1 MVQNNSKECTKKR
14 AVLAKLLF
22 LLIRPIAI
30 FHRSPALPSR
40 LAGTARFY
48 ILFEQT
54 RGGSKGGCRGCADL
68 RFSYTAG
75 ILQKKNYVVYCCR
88 SRARDECTPSLKK
101 ILDPPL
107 QTINIIESY
116 AFDPG

>member
-40 LAGTARFY
+40 LAGTTRFY

-75 ILQKKNYVVYCCR
+75 ILQKKKTMWFIAVEVEQET
-88 SRARDECTPSLKK
+88 SA
-101 ILDPPL
+101 PP
-107 QTINIIESY
+107 
-116 AFDPG
+116 P